1 MKACWRMWDKNGLR
15 SMTTRISKEEKAIID
30 YVEGN
35 NSTSVNDL
43 YNEINRYA
51 EIVRT
56 QMCKHDGLPFVRTIR
71 RAKVNL

>member
-1 MKACWRMWDKNGLR
+1 MKRVAA
-15 SMTTRISKEEKAIID
+15 SMTIRISAEEKVIMD

-35 NSTSVNDL
+35 DSTSVNDL

-56 QMCKHDGLPFVRTIR
+56 QISKHDGRPFIQVIHRT
-71 RAKVNL
+71 KVNL